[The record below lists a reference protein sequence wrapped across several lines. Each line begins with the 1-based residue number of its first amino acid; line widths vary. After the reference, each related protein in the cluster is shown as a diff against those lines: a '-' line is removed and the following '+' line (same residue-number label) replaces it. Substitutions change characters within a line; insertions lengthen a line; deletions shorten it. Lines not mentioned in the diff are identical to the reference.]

1 MPGFFWWGVTM
12 NSTEVRHA
20 MYQHGFAI
28 IPVIGKNPAIEEWQN
43 ISANTDT
50 INLWPGLYPSHKNTG
65 ILTKYTPAIDVDLL
79 NPEAAE
85 AIETLL
91 RSLFEERGILSPR
104 IGRAPKRAFLF
115 RTNKPFP
122 KLSVKLINR
131 HGTAGEKI
139 EIMCNGQQLVVHGI
153 HPDTKRPY
161 TWLSGAPWDALHV
174 KDLPLLTEEVAS
186 EFLRDAVELLTAEYG
201 YTIDEGEDIGGAN
214 GAADWGHLINNILT
228 GADLHESIARLAF
241 SFVATGIPGS
251 TVVTRLRELMDR
263 SQAKTNRLKDWQDRY
278 ADIPRAVRTAQKKL
292 EVDIATPAAPG
303 PKPEPAPPKPDLPK
317 PDPPKPEPSE
327 LPAALWHGD
336 VSPVDSRPY
345 LVEGLIPE
353 EGCGLI
359 SGQWGS
365 YKTFNALELA
375 HCVMT
380 GRPYLGFNIRRP
392 GGVLFFAFEAPSE
405 IAVRL
410 QGALD
415 HKGDKRFERAAFAW
429 HVSLPVPLTHPRA
442 ADIIITMA
450 EPIAARLKAEFNLP
464 LSLIVI
470 DTLVRGADYQR
481 EGQDNDVAT
490 THRVMMTMARA
501 GSALHCF
508 VFGIDHYGKDAS
520 VGTRGSSVKEGDADV
535 ILACL
540 VDRNEP
546 GKASNFRLALRKR
559 RSGPNGEEFPFRARV
574 VEIGTNKY
582 GGPETSVVI
591 DFGEDP
597 NAPPKPI
604 ADDDWGKAKSVL
616 HLRKVVMSLMAD
628 HGEAI
633 HPFPDGKPVQALKLD
648 LVETEFLRSYPI
660 SDKGDGRPQNTKRAA
675 FKRALGDAS
684 IRKGV
689 ITTREIHGVTWVWL
703 SSRTDGPGTDP
714 NQTQNA

>member
-1 MPGFFWWGVTM
+1 MDI
-12 NSTEVRHA
+12 TETRHA

-415 HKGDKRFERAAFAW
+415 HKGDKRFERAPFAW

-442 ADIIITMA
+442 AEMIVKMA

-490 THRVMMTMARA
+490 THRVMMTMAKA

-508 VFGIDHYGKDAS
+508 VFGIDH
-520 VGTRGSSVKEGDADV
+520 
-535 ILACL
+535 
-540 VDRNEP
+540 
-546 GKASNFRLALRKR
+546 
-559 RSGPNGEEFPFRARV
+559 
-574 VEIGTNKY
+574 
-582 GGPETSVVI
+582 
-591 DFGEDP
+591 
-597 NAPPKPI
+597 
-604 ADDDWGKAKSVL
+604 
-616 HLRKVVMSLMAD
+616 
-628 HGEAI
+628 
-633 HPFPDGKPVQALKLD
+633 
-648 LVETEFLRSYPI
+648 
-660 SDKGDGRPQNTKRAA
+660 
-675 FKRALGDAS
+675 
-684 IRKGV
+684 
-689 ITTREIHGVTWVWL
+689 
-703 SSRTDGPGTDP
+703 
-714 NQTQNA
+714 